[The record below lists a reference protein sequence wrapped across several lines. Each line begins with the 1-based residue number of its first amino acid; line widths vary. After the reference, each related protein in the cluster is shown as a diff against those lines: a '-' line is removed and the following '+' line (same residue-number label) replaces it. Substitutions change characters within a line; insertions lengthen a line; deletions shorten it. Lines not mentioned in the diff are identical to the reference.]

1 MIIAIFEDHPADA
14 EQLKDICSRW
24 GRKNSCS
31 IKLWVFETVKQLED
45 ELLDRRQYDFY
56 FLDIMTPKDPSA
68 GFRLAERIR
77 RADERA
83 PIVFTT
89 NSREYIESAFE
100 ISASQYLLKPLDE
113 KKVFRALDR
122 GFRENIRKSEEV
134 GEFSSK
140 NERLRL
146 SYSKILYIES
156 FARNHHAMLHMT
168 DESEHEI
175 ILSGLSFKDFISEKL
190 PKQFLQCHK
199 SYAINLEYVT
209 GYSKKNVLLSFD
221 KKIPVGS
228 DFYQALIDG
237 IISGS

>member
-1 MIIAIFEDHPADA
+1 
-14 EQLKDICSRW
+14 
-24 GRKNSCS
+24 
-31 IKLWVFETVKQLED
+31 
-45 ELLDRRQYDFY
+45 
-56 FLDIMTPKDPSA
+56 
-68 GFRLAERIR
+68 
-77 RADERA
+77 
-83 PIVFTT
+83 
-89 NSREYIESAFE
+89 
-100 ISASQYLLKPLDE
+100 
-113 KKVFRALDR
+113 
-122 GFRENIRKSEEV
+122 
-134 GEFSSK
+134 
-140 NERLRL
+140 
-146 SYSKILYIES
+146 
-156 FARNHHAMLHMT
+156 MLHMT

>member
-100 ISASQYLLKPLDE
+100 ISASQYD
-113 KKVFRALDR
+113 
-122 GFRENIRKSEEV
+122 
-134 GEFSSK
+134 
-140 NERLRL
+140 
-146 SYSKILYIES
+146 
-156 FARNHHAMLHMT
+156 
-168 DESEHEI
+168 
-175 ILSGLSFKDFISEKL
+175 SGKISENQK
-190 PKQFLQCHK
+190 K
-199 SYAINLEYVT
+199 SVNSVQRMNGCGFHTAR
-209 GYSKKNVLLSFD
+209 
-221 KKIPVGS
+221 
-228 DFYQALIDG
+228 FYI
-237 IISGS
+237 